1 MTTLSM
7 NGPFN
12 LTSTNIESIITNVS
26 AGNYALGYVH
36 DNIFTVEYVG
46 RSDTDVKDRLKT
58 WVGKYKSFKY
68 SYSTSPKEAFKKECM
83 NYHDFGENER
93 LDNKAHPDRPDNSDW
108 ECPICNIYDK

>member
-36 DNIFTVEYVG
+36 DNIFT
-46 RSDTDVKDRLKT
+46 R
-58 WVGKYKSFKY
+58 
-68 SYSTSPKEAFKKECM
+68 C
-83 NYHDFGENER
+83 
-93 LDNKAHPDRPDNSDW
+93 
-108 ECPICNIYDK
+108 ICSQ